1 MSFASDIKYEISC
14 NHGVTAR
21 HCKIAMLAGLL
32 LCGTI
37 IYDGN
42 ELKLTTENQYVA
54 TTCYQLMEVLLEI
67 ASNPIKLI
75 NEKHNCKV
83 QVTGKGAMD
92 KLFELFKIEDLE
104 GVDKHIFPIPSI
116 NLNQSCCKRAFI
128 MGCFLG
134 AGSLNAPDKSY
145 HFEIVTKKEEIALML
160 CNIFKDFDV
169 KTKIIKRKDSY
180 VVYSKDSESVSSI
193 LLVVNAPNS
202 LMRFEN
208 TRIEKQVRN
217 RINRGI
223 NFEVS
228 NLKKAGMAGD
238 RQVEDIKL
246 ILSKMGIES
255 LDVHLQEVVKLRM
268 DNPESSLKEL
278 SELSG
283 NLSKSCINHRLRKIR
298 ELAKKLS

>member
-1 MSFASDIKYEISC
+1 MSFAFDIKYEISG
-14 NHGVTAR
+14 NQGITAR
-21 HCKIAMLAGLL
+21 HCKISMLAGIL

-37 IYDGN
+37 VYDRN
-42 ELKLTTENQYVA
+42 ELKLTTENKYVA
-54 TTCYQLMEVLLEI
+54 IACYQLIDGLLDI
-67 ASNPIKLI
+67 TDDVKLI
-75 NEKHNCKV
+75 NAKHNCRV
-83 QVTGKGAMD
+83 QVMGKEPMD
-92 KLFELFKIEDLE
+92 KVFELFKIELTEDF
-104 GVDKHIFPIPSI
+104 DKNVFPMPSI
-116 NLNQSCCKRAFI
+116 NLNQACCRRAFI

-134 AGSLNAPDKSY
+134 AGSLNDPDKSY
-145 HFEIVTKKEEIALML
+145 HFEIVTKKEAIAFML
-160 CNIFKDFDV
+160 CDVFKDFDV
-169 KTKIIKRKDSY
+169 KIKVIRRKDSY

-193 LLVVNAPNS
+193 LLIMNAPNS
-202 LMRFEN
+202 LMKFEN

-217 RINRGI
+217 QINRGI

-246 ILSKMGIES
+246 VLSKMGMAS

-298 ELAKKLS
+298 ELAEKLS